1 MKRLIDVIGSIVAL
15 VVFTPTM
22 LVIMLLIKL
31 EDKGP
36 VFYGQTRIGKN
47 GAEFK
52 MWKFRSMIEN
62 AHELRSQMMAQNDLD
77 GPMFK
82 IKDDPRVT
90 KIGHFIREKSLDE
103 IPQFFNVLKGEM
115 SLVGPRPSLPEEVM
129 EFDSQERE
137 RLNVLPGLTGP
148 WQVSGRNNLSFDD
161 MISLDLEYVKHHS
174 VLWDIKII
182 FITMYQIFFQKEMV
196 RTDMA
201 TMEKYKVAFVIGNI

>member
-22 LVIMLLIKL
+22 LVIMLLIKF

-52 MWKFRSMIEN
+52 MWKFRSMREN
-62 AHELRSQMMAQNDLD
+62 AHELRSQMMAQNDAD

-129 EFDSQERE
+129 EFDSRERE
-137 RLNVLPGLTGP
+137 RLNVLPGLTGL
-148 WQVSGRNNLSFDD
+148 WQVSGRNDLSFDD
-161 MISLDLEYVKHHS
+161 MIALDLEYVKHHS
-174 VLWDIKII
+174 VLWDVKII
-182 FITMYQIFFQKEMV
+182 FITVAQMFFSK
-196 RTDMA
+196 
-201 TMEKYKVAFVIGNI
+201 GNGAY